1 MYRIGWIQTYPVK
14 TDNFTL
20 NNRGFFRNILYRG
33 ITENMKQKY
42 INLLLVYFKGNNI
55 KEEQKC
61 M

>member
-33 ITENMKQKY
+33 ITENMKQKIY
-42 INLLLVYFKGNNI
+42 KFTFGIFLRKQY
-55 KEEQKC
+55 
-61 M
+61 

>member
-42 INLLLVYFKGNNI
+42 INLLLVYF
-55 KEEQKC
+55 
-61 M
+61 